1 MGLRESV
8 ERGLLAPGSC
18 ALEQIQHGVIS
29 LSAVPGLSMRGCI
42 LEPPSERAVGALM
55 MPREGRHGC
64 IAQHKEAHL
73 RPLRQD
79 PAPGVASTRHLRIQE
94 TWEVSRMAPGMA
106 GSICVMEMLLPDL
119 RKLTLGGQ

>member
-55 MPREGRHGC
+55 MLREGRHGC

-79 PAPGVASTRHLRIQE
+79 PAPGSLQLGTFESRRPGKSPAWPPDGRLYLRDGDAS
-94 TWEVSRMAPGMA
+94 A
-106 GSICVMEMLLPDL
+106 
-119 RKLTLGGQ
+119 